1 MTFRRRIVKGDNV
14 YFYDVRSYR
23 DRETGKVRQE
33 VKYLGKEV
41 KREGKKVIRP
51 PKDRYSVRRSL
62 DSAVYIMYS
71 TAVSHQDQGR
81 CKEDSHACSRD
92 DSRSWVFNST
102 AFGNAGNER
111 KGGEGH
117 HRTRG

>member
-1 MTFRRRIVKGDNV
+1 MTFRRRIVKGDNAN
-14 YFYDVRSYR
+14 FYDVRSYR

-41 KREGKKVIRP
+41 EREGKKVIRP

-62 DSAVYIMYS
+62 DSAAYIMYS

-81 CKEDSHACSRD
+81 CKEDPDPCSGDDCRTGSLHPPACRYSG
-92 DSRSWVFNST
+92 
-102 AFGNAGNER
+102 A
-111 KGGEGH
+111 KGEGDQ
-117 HRTRG
+117 GCG